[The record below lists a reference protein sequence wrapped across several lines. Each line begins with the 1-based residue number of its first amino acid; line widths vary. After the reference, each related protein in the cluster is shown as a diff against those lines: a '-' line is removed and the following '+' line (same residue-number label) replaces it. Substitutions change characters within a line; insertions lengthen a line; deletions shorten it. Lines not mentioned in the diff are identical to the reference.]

1 MRKFK
6 GLVVSLSAAAMFAL
20 AAAPVYAEETTEAVT
35 EEQATEAKEATSAA
49 LVKADDSVSSSDSE
63 TLADYASET
72 ISLIAGMSDAE
83 LDEIVNPPSILSV
96 PPDYSVAAVES
107 WLSVRGV
114 LGGFIEAKE
123 HDISAD
129 SSTITIESTC
139 DFANGEGMVTI
150 VLDRKTLTPDS
161 ISFAEAN
168 SSLGKTMQEAAMNTL
183 MGIGIVFLVLLF
195 LSFLIGQFKHIGKLE
210 ESMAK
215 KDAAPAAK
223 TAAVPAAPVAAPA
236 PAEETVDDGELIAVI
251 AAAIAAAE
259 GTTTDGFVVRS
270 IKKSNR
276 NKWQRA

>member
-6 GLVVSLSAAAMFAL
+6 GLVVSLSAAAMLAL
-20 AAAPVYAEETTEAVT
+20 AAAPVYAEETEAVT
-35 EEQATEAKEATSAA
+35 EVQAEAEASAA
-49 LVKADDSVSSSDSE
+49 TVTADEGVSSSDSA

-72 ISLIAGMSDAE
+72 INLITTMSDAE
-83 LDEIVNPPSILSV
+83 MEEIVNPSSILSV
-96 PPDYSVAAVES
+96 PPEYSVAAVES
-107 WLSVRGV
+107 WLSVRDG
-114 LGGFIEAKE
+114 LGAFVAAKE
-123 HDISAD
+123 HDISVD
-129 SSTITIESTC
+129 DSTITIESTC
-139 DFANGEGMVTI
+139 DFANGEGLVTT
-150 VLDRKTLTPDS
+150 VLDRDTLTPDS
-161 ISFAEAN
+161 ITFAEQN
-168 SSLGKTMQEAAMNTL
+168 SSLGKTMQEAALNTV

-195 LSFLIGQFKHIGKLE
+195 LSFLIGQFKHIGKIE

-215 KDAAPAAK
+215 KNAAPAPK
-223 TAAVPAAPVAAPA
+223 AAPAPAAPVAAPA